1 MDQQLFWNDLRNPV
15 DSQNLPDPPVFP
27 SDTNMSCANLA
38 AEGSADL
45 SMWSSGGSSSTRH
58 PVSRSNPEETKVE
71 LGWASSLTINGGQ
84 GSGTEERQ
92 LEATNIVLG
101 LRTED
106 YRLEANN
113 LLAMEDVNLNLNSNQ
128 VDNNQTFLQNPGAE
142 NFIKTSDNNASH
154 DATLSWPVEPE
165 KPLHLNSSG
174 SLGSLQVSS
183 SGGSLNLRGSSSSGI
198 GFLTENFE
206 DRPGTLLDG
215 QRMACK
221 RKSIE
226 GVSAQSSAGGSSN
239 SFYQSENSLVQSARH
254 NADTALCISS
264 SSSYPSGINPPGEQL
279 NPRISTSARL
289 GAYDCHP
296 FSVAANRES
305 TQRNRRVRMNPP
317 QPGAAPPSSWVPSNS
332 LLPSD
337 PWSTHL
343 PSSLLIPFTQ
353 ALDSGVVVAA
363 GTSEIQPSVLP
374 FSGLVPNMQ
383 PFSWNGASSSRIS
396 VRSPAI
402 AGQRTGSSSSTRA
415 PDVAVQRTGS
425 STRAPAMTAQRSI
438 ALRDESSSVSTSRTN
453 VSENLVFVPA
463 TDINNPVQDLT
474 SWGLANGSTATGHVA
489 PLSRSVTTSQ
499 LHQLAG
505 PTWIP
510 HQNAASHYHRGLT
523 EVVRR
528 SLTPGGSGSG
538 QSVRLSQRTANS
550 NTSQEIARQGS
561 SAVRAHQHPYA
572 RSALLMDRH
581 SDGLVGI
588 PLRSLAAAREGRSR
602 VLSEQIRNAMQLVRR
617 GENLHLE
624 DILLFDHSVFFGGAA
639 NLHDRHR
646 DLRLDVD
653 NMSYEELLALEE
665 RIGNV
670 STGLSEETVLKY
682 LKQWKYICLSEETDK
697 EVEPCCV
704 CQEEY
709 MEGEEMA
716 RLDCGHDFHTTCIK
730 QWLMQKN
737 LCPICKTPGLDTEKH
752 KKEAHCLT

>member
-1 MDQQLFWNDLRNPV
+1 MDQQLFWNDLLNPL
-15 DSQNLPDPPVFP
+15 DSQNLPDPQVFP

-38 AEGSADL
+38 AEETADL
-45 SMWSSGGSSSTRH
+45 SMWSSGGSSSNRH
-58 PVSRSNPEETKVE
+58 PVNRSNPEETKVE
-71 LGWASSLTINGGQ
+71 LGWSSSLTINGGQ

-113 LLAMEDVNLNLNSNQ
+113 MLATEDVNLNLNSNQ
-128 VDNNQTFLQNPGAE
+128 VGNNQPFSQNPGAE
-142 NFIKTSDNNASH
+142 NFIKNSDNDAAH
-154 DATLSWPVEPE
+154 DATCSWAVEPE

-206 DRPGTLLDG
+206 DRTESLFDG

-239 SFYQSENSLVQSARH
+239 SFYQSENGLVHSARH
-254 NADTALCISS
+254 SADTALSISS
-264 SSSYPSGINPPGEQL
+264 SSNYPSGINPPWEQL
-279 NPRISTSARL
+279 NPRISSSVRL
-289 GAYDCHP
+289 GASDCHP

-305 TQRNRRVRMNPP
+305 SQRNRRVRINPP
-317 QPGAAPPSSWVPSNS
+317 QPGATPPSSWVPGNS
-332 LLPSD
+332 LLLSD
-337 PWSTHL
+337 AWSSHQT
-343 PSSLLIPFTQ
+343 PSLLIPFTQ

-363 GTSEIQPSVLP
+363 ETSESQPSVLP
-374 FSGLVPNMQ
+374 VPGFIPNMH
-383 PFSWNGASSSRIS
+383 PLSWNGASSSRIS
-396 VRSPAI
+396 LRSPAI
-402 AGQRTGSSSSTRA
+402 VGHRTGSSSSARA
-415 PDVAVQRTGS
+415 PDAAVQRTGS
-425 STRAPAMTAQRSI
+425 STRAPAMTAQRSV
-438 ALRDESSSVSTSRTN
+438 ALRDESSSLSTSRTN

-463 TDINNPVQDLT
+463 TNINNPVQDPAR
-474 SWGLANGSTATGHVA
+474 WGLANGSTAIEIVA
-489 PLSRSVTTSQ
+489 PVSRPVSSSRF
-499 LHQLAG
+499 HQLAE

-510 HQNAASHYHRGLT
+510 HQNAASHYHRGLA
-523 EVVRR
+523 EVVR
-528 SLTPGGSGSG
+528 SSTPGGSGSG
-538 QSVRLSQRTANS
+538 QGVRLPTVNS
-550 NTSQEIARQGS
+550 NTSQEITRQS
-561 SAVRAHQHPYA
+561 SVAVRAHQQSYA
-572 RSALLMDRH
+572 RSALLMDRQ
-581 SDGLVGI
+581 SDRVVGI
-588 PLRSLAAAREGRSR
+588 PLRSLAAAREGRNR
-602 VLSEQIRNAMQLVRR
+602 VLSEQIRNAMQLMRR

-624 DILLFDHSVFFGGAA
+624 DIILFDHSVFYGGAA

-670 STGLSEETVLKY
+670 STGLNEEIVLKY
-682 LKQWKYICLSEETDK
+682 LKQWKYISLSEETGK

-709 MEGEEMA
+709 VEGEEMA
-716 RLDCGHDFHTTCIK
+716 RLDCGHDFHTACIK
-730 QWLMQKN
+730 QWLMHKN
-737 LCPICKTPGLDTEKH
+737 LCPICKTTGLDTEKH
-752 KKEAHCLT
+752 KKEEHCLT